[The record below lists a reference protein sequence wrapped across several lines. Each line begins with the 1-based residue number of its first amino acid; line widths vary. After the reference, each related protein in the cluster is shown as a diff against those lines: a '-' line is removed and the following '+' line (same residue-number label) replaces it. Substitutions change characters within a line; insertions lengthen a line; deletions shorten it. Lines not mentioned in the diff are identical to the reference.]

1 VENMWTSLELGVTDD
16 PWSIE
21 AQFCSNGLGLRFML
35 LLHHPSLSRIS
46 MIITGLTSGHFIM

>member
-1 VENMWTSLELGVTDD
+1 MWTSLKLGVADD

-21 AQFCSNGLGLRFML
+21 AQFCSNGLGLRLML

-46 MIITGLTSGHFIM
+46 MIISGLTSGPFIM